1 VSGER
6 ILVVDDERSIRR
18 ALLGAL
24 GGNRYE
30 VETAEGGAEALQLAA
45 TWRPDAI
52 VLDLV
57 MPPPDGF
64 AVLRDLRGWSDVP
77 VIVLSARGQESDKIA
92 ALDLGADD
100 YLTKPFGIGE
110 LLARLRAVLR
120 RAQRDA
126 AGAIVAGPVTVD
138 LERHVVTRDGR
149 EVHLTPTEFAVLRA
163 LAADAGKVL
172 THRQLLERAWG
183 GYAADNTRQL
193 RVYINYLRRKL
204 EEDPERPT
212 LILTEPG
219 VGYRLRLP
227 DDDAAPR
234 AVEP

>member
-1 VSGER
+1 MSGER
-6 ILVVDDERSIRR
+6 VLVVDDEPQIRR
-18 ALLGAL
+18 ALRTAL
-24 GGNRYE
+24 AGNGYD
-30 VETAEGGAEALQLAA
+30 VETAADGAGALQAAA

-57 MPPPDGF
+57 MPPPDGL
-64 AVLRDLRGWSDVP
+64 AVLRDLRGWTDVP
-77 VIVLSARGQESDKIA
+77 VIVLSARGQEVDKVT

-120 RAQRDA
+120 RGQRETPA
-126 AGAIVAGPVTVD
+126 VVEVGPVAID
-138 LERHVVTRDGR
+138 LVRHVVTRGGQ
-149 EVHLTPTEFAVLRA
+149 EVHLTPTEFSLLRA
-163 LAADAGKVL
+163 LAADVGKVL

-183 GYAADNTRQL
+183 SYAADNTRQL

-204 EEDPERPT
+204 EDDPERPR

-227 DDDAAPR
+227 DDDLQPA
-234 AVEP
+234 